1 MAPPSVFVSVFHLSS
16 SRTYY
21 DGKFIAQERKKSSY
35 PEERKDLLQVHSDY
49 HAVMHYT
56 MMVKARRFSITHISA
71 TPRLLWIANGQ
82 MKMSSRGKTFTI
94 IAHNICKKSITFSP

>member
-21 DGKFIAQERKKSSY
+21 EGKFIARERTKSSH

-56 MMVKARRFSITHISA
+56 MMVKARRFSNPTHISA

-82 MKMSSRGKTFTI
+82 IKI
-94 IAHNICKKSITFSP
+94 LYITGEDLHHIELIKHM

>member
-21 DGKFIAQERKKSSY
+21 DGKLIAQERKKSSY

-71 TPRLLWIANGQ
+71 TPRLL
-82 MKMSSRGKTFTI
+82 
-94 IAHNICKKSITFSP
+94 